1 MLHILLGIKKDKKI
15 AEQRKKVKAY
25 FEQKALEQFFGGKIP
40 EKKTKSGALMLMGII
55 MGVGLV
61 YLVIVADKL
70 VKQEIDHRALV
81 RALAYKMMHSYQD
94 FKLPPRSGLPQEQID
109 VILSKALANKLPD
122 NVIHLRRYNDVRQGK
137 GR

>member
-1 MLHILLGIKKDKKI
+1 
-15 AEQRKKVKAY
+15 
-25 FEQKALEQFFGGKIP
+25 
-40 EKKTKSGALMLMGII
+40 MLMGII

-81 RALAYKMMHSYQD
+81 RALAYKMMHSY
-94 FKLPPRSGLPQEQID
+94 KASKIELPPRSGLPQEQID

>member
-1 MLHILLGIKKDKKI
+1 MLLGII
-15 AEQRKKVKAY
+15 A
-25 FEQKALEQFFGGKIP
+25 
-40 EKKTKSGALMLMGII
+40 
-55 MGVGLV
+55 GVGIV
-61 YLVIVADKL
+61 FLVIVVYKL
-70 VKQEIDHRALV
+70 IRQEIDHRALV
-81 RALAYKMMHSYQD
+81 KALVHNKMMHSYQD